1 MLEVM
6 ALRGS
11 YIIYYHHNVMPYT
24 CHFLIREV
32 PATICFYTFFHFAT
46 IKNEREKKGTFF
58 INSKRE
64 EERN

>member
-1 MLEVM
+1 MLEVR

-46 IKNEREKKGTFF
+46 IKNERKKKETFF

>member
-1 MLEVM
+1 MLKVM

-11 YIIYYHHNVMPYT
+11 YIIYDQHHVLPYT
-24 CHFLIREV
+24 CHFLIKKV

>member
-46 IKNEREKKGTFF
+46 IKNERKKKGTFF